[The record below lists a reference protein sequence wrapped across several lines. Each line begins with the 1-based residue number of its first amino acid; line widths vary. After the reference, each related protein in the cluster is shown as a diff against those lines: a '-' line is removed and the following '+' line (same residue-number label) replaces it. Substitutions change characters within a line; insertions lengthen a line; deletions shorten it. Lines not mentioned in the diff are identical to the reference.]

1 MNLNSGAAS
10 KSVAAVRGYF
20 TESSSLRKKLSLHW
34 WAEILVIVVFY
45 SIYTLIRN
53 QFGSDTVTQ
62 GAEVL
67 AGVAKDA
74 YENAKD
80 VIAVERFLGL
90 FQEHRIQDLFL
101 DWTWF
106 ISFWN
111 VFYGFFHFA
120 ITTVVL
126 VWLYVRFPK
135 DFARWRTIG
144 LITTALGLIGYALF
158 PLMPPRLL
166 GAPIA
171 ELGANMDPYGFL
183 DTVKDERF
191 WKLWS
196 YNSGTFQSIS
206 NQYAAMPSLHFA
218 WAGWCTMILYP
229 RMRRTATK
237 TLAAIYPVAVLFAIV
252 VTANHYWLDAVGGLG
267 ALAIGYAIG
276 DKLHHKW
283 RQLRSKQAETANAE
297 FAETSPD

>member
-1 MNLNSGAAS
+1 MNRSSAVARKPVAS
-10 KSVAAVRGYF
+10 VRGYF
-20 TESSSLRKKLSLHW
+20 TDYSSLRQRLGLRW
-34 WAEILVIVVFY
+34 WAEVLVIAVFY
-45 SIYTLIRN
+45 GIYSLIRN
-53 QFGSDTVTQ
+53 QFGSATVTQ

-67 AGVAKDA
+67 TGVAKDA
-74 YENAKD
+74 YENAAD
-80 VIAVERFLGL
+80 VIAVEDFFGL
-90 FQEHRIQDLFL
+90 FQEHRIQDFFL

-126 VWLYVRFPK
+126 VWLYARFPK

-144 LITTALGLIGYALF
+144 LITTGLGLIGYALF

-166 GAPIA
+166 GAEIA

-183 DTVKDERF
+183 DTIKDEDGKF
-191 WKLWS
+191 WRLWS

-237 TLAAIYPVAVLFAIV
+237 VLAAIYPVAVLFAIV

-267 ALAIGYAIG
+267 ALAIGYIAG

-283 RQLRSKQAETANAE
+283 RRLRETQLANAKP
-297 FAETSPD
+297 AGTSPN